1 MGIPNTVTKII
12 NKHGAVVKFER
23 EKIEHS
29 IANTIIDIE
38 KSRRRAPELRAR
50 KYAELIA
57 GRLYRDFY
65 DPAALKQKF
74 ATMYLSYKPEERHR
88 RLENA
93 RVTTRL
99 AFALREL
106 FLAGKTATTSPATT
120 AEFVAA
126 EFAGFALQPSS
137 DETPAA
143 ALTAEQRAD
152 MIAFLAAKTA
162 EMVSREATN
171 ELMYPGREDVQD
183 TVETTLREIG
193 EVEIAEAYMLFR
205 EGKIKI
211 RSGDISPAQ
220 FTNDGIHRERLG
232 QTIAWN
238 IEHEC
243 DSVFA
248 LNDWVYGRNGK
259 HLPDLVAA
267 SEQRYRD
274 AVVGAAR
281 QIIARKHEL
290 RVIIIAGPS
299 CSNKTTTT
307 VIIGQVLE
315 RAGLKLKQLNIDNYF
330 YDLAQQPKD
339 EFGDYDF
346 EMPEAIDIPLLNEH
360 LDLLMQGKPID
371 MPHYNFKLGYRDKT
385 IPFALKSDEIL
396 LIDCLHGLFSKLT
409 AAVPMKKKFRIY
421 IESMNVIRGITGE
434 PTRWSDIR
442 MLKRMIRDFSH
453 RGYQPESTLP
463 HWPYVRKGELKHI
476 IPYIYTADAV
486 INSGLP
492 YELAALKTALAEI
505 IPSRAFIEGLR
516 QQGRLDP
523 YIRGIRVHT
532 LLETVAGFPTLEV
545 IPPTSPIREFIGGS
559 VYEIPHNE

>member
-12 NKHGAVVKFER
+12 NKRGEVVAFQR
-23 EKIEHS
+23 EKIERS
-29 IANTIIDIE
+29 IAATIIDIE

-50 KYAELIA
+50 KYTELVIE
-57 GRLYRDFY
+57 RLYRDFY
-65 DPAALKQKF
+65 APVALKQKF
-74 ATMYLSYKPEERHR
+74 VSMYLNYKPEERHR
-88 RLENA
+88 RLANA

-99 AFALREL
+99 TFALREL
-106 FLAGKTATTSPATT
+106 YTAGKAATTSPASI
-120 AEFVAA
+120 ADFVAA
-126 EFAGFALQPSS
+126 EFADFCVDPRYTDGLIPDYAPVQKA
-137 DETPAA
+137 DIVDY
-143 ALTAEQRAD
+143 LT
-152 MIAFLAAKTA
+152 LKTE
-162 EMVSREATN
+162 EMMTREITN

-183 TVETTLREIG
+183 TVEVTLREIG
-193 EVEIAEAYMLFR
+193 EVEAAEAYMLFR

-220 FTNDGIHRERLG
+220 FTNDGIHRERLS

-248 LNDWVYGRNGK
+248 LNDWVLGRRGK
-259 HLPDLVAA
+259 RLPELIDAC
-267 SEQRYRD
+267 ERRYRG
-274 AVVGAAR
+274 AVLEAAER
-281 QIIARKHEL
+281 ILARKREL

-307 VIIGQVLE
+307 VIIGDELKKE
-315 RAGLKLKQLNIDNYF
+315 GLKLKTLNIDNYF
-330 YDLAQQPKD
+330 KNLEQQPKD

-360 LDLLMQGKPID
+360 LDLLMQGQPID

-385 IPFALKSDEIL
+385 IPFALAGDEIL

-409 AAVPMKKKFRIY
+409 AAVPVKKKFRIY
-421 IESMNVIRGITGE
+421 IESMNVLRSITGE

-453 RGYQPESTLP
+453 RGYRPESTLP

-492 YELAALKTALAEI
+492 YELAALKTALADI
-505 IPSRAFIEGLR
+505 IPSRAFIEELR

-532 LLETVAGFPTLEV
+532 LLETVAGFPALDV
-545 IPPTSPIREFIGGS
+545 IPATSPIREFIGGS
-559 VYEIPHNE
+559 VYEIPHND